1 MNTVEE
7 RKKEVKKEFNKHFYE
22 GERNSVYCKKH
33 NLFATPGELK
43 DFIDSVVDK
52 TYTQAKLEVVE
63 EIEKFIDTDIN
74 LIKYLPAFGW
84 NKLNEASKMKA
95 VSLSVTTQIK
105 DKLAE
110 LKSTLEKDK

>member
-7 RKKEVKKEFNKHFYE
+7 RKIEVKKEFNKHFYE

-63 EIEKFIDTDIN
+63 EIEEWLNKNADTNDGN
-74 LIKYLPAFGW
+74 GFRQLSTYYLE
-84 NKLNEASKMKA
+84 KLEH
-95 VSLSVTTQIK
+95 
-105 DKLAE
+105 KLAD
-110 LKSTLEKDK
+110 LKSTLEEKK